1 MKTAARNYQQLN
13 RQRLSLCLW
22 NLSAG
27 MLVCHQN
34 QRMTHALNNKYRE
47 FESARERRQ
56 SVAILATGR
65 SALTILRRVKQAGY
79 SAVSVFDSANA
90 LLTACKSQG
99 FSRVLAILEPELF
112 TRDALHQLDELGVIT
127 VGVVAHNRHRSWSQL
142 LPLCET
148 VWLFAL
154 GPAYRTRLDGYSRQ
168 MTRVTSD

>member
-1 MKTAARNYQQLN
+1 MGSHKRLN
-13 RQRLSLCLW
+13 PQRLSLCLW
-22 NLSAG
+22 TLSAG

-34 QRMTHALNNKYRE
+34 QRMTHGLNDKYRQ

-65 SALTILRRVKQAGY
+65 SALTIMRRVKLAGY
-79 SAVSVFDSANA
+79 SAVSVFDSADA
-90 LLTACKSQG
+90 LLTACKTQG

-112 TRDALHQLDELGVIT
+112 TRDALHQLDQLGVIT

-142 LPLCET
+142 LPLYET

-154 GPAYRTRLDGYSRQ
+154 GPAFRTRLDGYSRQ
-168 MTRVTSD
+168 MTRVSTD